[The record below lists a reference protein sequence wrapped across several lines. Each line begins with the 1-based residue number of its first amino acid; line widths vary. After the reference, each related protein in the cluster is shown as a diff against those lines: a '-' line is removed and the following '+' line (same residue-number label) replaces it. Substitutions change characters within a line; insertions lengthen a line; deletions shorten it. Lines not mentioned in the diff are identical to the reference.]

1 MVGSDIRGA
10 ISDVSQLS
18 KQTPATRLYDG
29 PGLPPAAALKPVDSA
44 TISHLRYWQET
55 MEIRLKAQNRVL
67 EGIIKYFNNPI
78 IIILSFEV
86 QSFQFLVRTL
96 AFLPTNNNGKPSL

>member
-1 MVGSDIRGA
+1 MVGSDIWGA

-18 KQTPATRLYDG
+18 KQTLATRLYDG
-29 PGLPPAAALKPVDSA
+29 LPPAPALKPVVSA

>member
-18 KQTPATRLYDG
+18 KQTPATMLYD
-29 PGLPPAAALKPVDSA
+29 GLPPAAALKPVVSA

>member
-29 PGLPPAAALKPVDSA
+29 LPPAAALKPVVSA

-96 AFLPTNNNGKPSL
+96 ALLLTNNNGKPSL